1 MKESK
6 NALDSLSPLF
16 NRLEQLTRVQRIAIY
31 VGSMILVAAAFF
43 YLSFYPKQQT
53 ISGLEASLKT
63 ARQALAK
70 AKRNASQLNY
80 YRNKM
85 KQEEVQFRAV
95 MKALPEKE
103 EIPSLLAGIS
113 KAGKD
118 AGLEFVLFQPKKEI
132 EKGFYAEIPV
142 SIEVNGGY
150 HQVAVFFDK
159 VANLPRIVTIKDIS
173 MVAAKSKGPN
183 MLTTKCTAVTYKFL
197 EKPPGKKK
205 GRRKKRK

>member
-1 MKESK
+1 MKES
-6 NALDSLSPLF
+6 NLSLDSLSPLF
-16 NRLEQLTRVQRIAIY
+16 NSLEQLTKVQRIAIY
-31 VGSMILVAAAFF
+31 IGSMVLVGVAFF

-53 ISGLEASLKT
+53 IKGLEASLASAK
-63 ARQALAK
+63 QALAK

-85 KQEEVQFRAV
+85 KQEEAQFKAV

-118 AGLEFVLFQPKKEI
+118 AGLEFILFQPKKEI
-132 EKGFYAEIPV
+132 PKGFYAEIPV
-142 SIEVNGGY
+142 GIEVSGGY

-159 VANLPRIVTIKDIS
+159 VANLPRIVTIKNIT
-173 MVAAKSKGPN
+173 MVPTKSKGVN
-183 MLTTKCTAVTYKFL
+183 TLNTKCMAVTYKFI
-197 EKPPGKKK
+197 EKKAGKKAGKK
-205 GRRKKRK
+205 GRRK